1 VSVGY
6 GVVWAHTV
14 NGASDSNTLQFFR
27 ANARVPVYGALAAGA
42 GYSWY
47 SRRTTYTGFATQ
59 HLTQSEWRAFLSL
72 TFGRSGLR
80 KPKV

>member
-1 VSVGY
+1 
-6 GVVWAHTV
+6 VWAHTV
-14 NGASDSNTLQFFR
+14 NGVSDFNTLQFFR
-27 ANARVPVYGALAAGA
+27 ANARIPIWEALSAGG

-47 SRRTTYTGFATQ
+47 SRKTTYTGFVERR
-59 HLTQSEWRAFLSL
+59 LTQSEWRAFLSF